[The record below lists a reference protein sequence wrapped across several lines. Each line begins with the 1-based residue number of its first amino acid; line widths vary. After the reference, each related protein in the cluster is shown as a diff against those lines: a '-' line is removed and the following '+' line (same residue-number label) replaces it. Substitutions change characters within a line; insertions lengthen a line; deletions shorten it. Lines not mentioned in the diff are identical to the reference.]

1 MGLVVL
7 GEDAFQLLGS
17 EAQVELAFVCHR
29 DASGFFGY
37 DDGQGVGFLR
47 YTHGCTVAE
56 AKLLRDVQVVRDGED
71 ASGCYDLL
79 VADNHR
85 SVVQRAVLEEDIL
98 DEALVYVGID
108 GFSGT
113 DNLVEWDA
121 FFNHNQCSGL
131 SFAHA
136 HTGHDDGHDVGF
148 LVLVL
153 FAWVKESEDVSPTFM
168 RTYGN
173 KELADVVLKQYD

>member
-1 MGLVVL
+1 M
-7 GEDAFQLLGS
+7 
-17 EAQVELAFVCHR
+17 ELAFVCHR

-98 DEALVYVGID
+98 DEALVYIGVD
-108 GFSGT
+108 GVSASDDFVQWEVLFDYNQGT
-113 DNLVEWDA
+113 
-121 FFNHNQCSGL
+121 GL
-131 SFAHA
+131 ALAHA
-136 HTGHDDGHDVGF
+136 HAGHNDGHDVGSLHLF
-148 LVLVL
+148 LLTS
-153 FAWVKESEDVSPTFM
+153 AEEAEQVSLAFM
-168 RTYGN
+168 GTYGDE
-173 KELADVVLKQYD
+173 ELADIVLEEDD